1 MSVQI
6 SIPTVLRRFTGDQ
19 TTVALDAA
27 NVTEALNSLT
37 AAYPALQKHLFDE
50 NGKLRS
56 FVNIYLGE
64 QDVRNLPDKH
74 NTRLEDGAQLT
85 IVPSIAGGLDIPHR
99 SSGGDKGDS
108 DSPLRCA
115 GGQGGVSL

>member
-19 TTVALDAA
+19 TTVDLDAS
-27 NVTEALNSLT
+27 NVSEALNSLT

-56 FVNIYLGE
+56 FVNIYVGS
-64 QDVRNLPDKH
+64 QDVRNLPEKH
-74 NTRLEDGAQLT
+74 DTKLEDGAQLT
-85 IVPSIAGGLDIPHR
+85 IVPSIAGGMDIPPR
-99 SSGGDKGDS
+99 PSGAA
-108 DSPLRCA
+108 R
-115 GGQGGVSL
+115 GGKQ